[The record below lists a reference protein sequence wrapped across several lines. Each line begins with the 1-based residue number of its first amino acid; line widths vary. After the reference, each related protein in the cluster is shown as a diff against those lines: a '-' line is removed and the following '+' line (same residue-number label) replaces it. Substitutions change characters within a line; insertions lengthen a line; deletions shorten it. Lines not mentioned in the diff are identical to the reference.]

1 MIIDTIIQH
10 NYPVDI
16 IIQLFNNITIMINGY
31 WVIINQN
38 VRCYGKN
45 KETTFLSKRL
55 KLL

>member
-16 IIQLFNNITIMINGY
+16 IIQLFNNITIMINAY

>member
-16 IIQLFNNITIMINGY
+16 IIQLFNNVTIMINAY

-38 VRCYGKN
+38 VRRYGKN